1 MFNVMEKEPD
11 GGAPIGADVSGL
23 DEDRALVYAT
33 EETFDFTKI
42 VVWNANAC
50 GKPLQD
56 LMQRNSNKV
65 ASKVGAQ
72 DNKMQD
78 NPAWVGAMG
87 VVSDFEYG
95 EMSTFMQSTL
105 RVLAMPDAR
114 AWLLTVTDGARRST
128 PIGVPLAGVG
138 CVPVPLSDALFVHGC
153 SMRHVLDQGIAM
165 ASYDSFLTTEQGT
178 RHFKDQT
185 WLVRT

>member
-1 MFNVMEKEPD
+1 M
-11 GGAPIGADVSGL
+11 
-23 DEDRALVYAT
+23 
-33 EETFDFTKI
+33 
-42 VVWNANAC
+42 
-50 GKPLQD
+50 
-56 LMQRNSNKV
+56 
-65 ASKVGAQ
+65 ASKVAAQ

-114 AWLLTVTDGARRST
+114 AWLVTVTDGARRST
-128 PIGVPLAGVG
+128 SIGVPL
-138 CVPVPLSDALFVHGC
+138 ALFVHGC

-165 ASYDSFLTTEQGT
+165 ASYDFFLTTEQGNK
-178 RHFKDQT
+178 HFKDQT
-185 WLVRT
+185 WLVRTE